1 MEPYNLE
8 KVNPKIRPNAY
19 FPIKEGIKWR
29 VENFRPYITIIIFA
43 FKKLGLFLSLASLL
57 LMFLDLPTF
66 FKCIYIFTIPF
77 LLQFYEVL
85 SSLVLIVNS

>member
-57 LMFLDLPTF
+57 LMFLDLPLFSNVSKLRIEWFPLQT
-66 FKCIYIFTIPF
+66 KVDVGNTIY
-77 LLQFYEVL
+77 E
-85 SSLVLIVNS
+85 